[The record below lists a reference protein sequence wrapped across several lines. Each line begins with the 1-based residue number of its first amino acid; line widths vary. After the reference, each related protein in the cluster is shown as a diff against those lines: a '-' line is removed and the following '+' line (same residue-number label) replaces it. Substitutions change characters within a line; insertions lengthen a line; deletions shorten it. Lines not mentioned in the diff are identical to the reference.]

1 MREIKFRAWDEKNQ
15 EMVFISLKFLVD
27 FFNAD
32 NVGFGG
38 KDGFSAYKW
47 MQFTG
52 LTDKNG
58 KEVYEG
64 DILRQH
70 WPNDRI
76 SLARIYFNEDLAGFK
91 ARNIVTDDWT
101 KEGLVAH
108 LKEQRDNG
116 YIISLSQ
123 DSEVIGNIY
132 ENPDLLAP
140 DCKDGNAPHDYQVED
155 FSPEQ
160 AYEKCRNCGHIK

>member
-1 MREIKFRAWDEKNQ
+1 MNREIKFRAWD
-15 EMVFISLKFLVD
+15 SD
-27 FFNAD
+27 FKRWVEPATIAVVSAGLMFYI
-32 NVGFGG
+32 
-38 KDGFSAYKW
+38 DGRWKLDYEPTVRL

-52 LTDKNG
+52 LKDKKG

-132 ENPDLLAP
+132 ENPELL
-140 DCKDGNAPHDYQVED
+140 K
-155 FSPEQ
+155 
-160 AYEKCRNCGHIK
+160 